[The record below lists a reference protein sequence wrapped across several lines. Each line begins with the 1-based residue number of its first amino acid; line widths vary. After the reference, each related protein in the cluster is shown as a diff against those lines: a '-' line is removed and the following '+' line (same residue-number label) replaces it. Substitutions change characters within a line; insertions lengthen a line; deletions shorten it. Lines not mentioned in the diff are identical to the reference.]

1 MTSKAIRIMLVDDH
15 GMVRN
20 GIRLML
26 ANDPDLEIAGEA
38 ETAQQ
43 AVALAQAQPFDV
55 ALVDISLPD
64 RSGLD
69 LLRQL
74 VETHPKLAV
83 LIISMYSEEV
93 YAVRALKH
101 GAAGYLTKDSSAA
114 TMVAAIRKAAAGGK
128 VVSAAT
134 AQKLAGM
141 IGGSGLA
148 AHEHLS
154 DRELE
159 VMKLIAAGE
168 SLVDIAE
175 RLHLSPST
183 VTTYRTRILEKMKMK
198 NNAEL
203 TRYVYGNDLM

>member
-1 MTSKAIRIMLVDDH
+1 MNKTLRILLVDDH
-15 GMVRN
+15 VVVRN
-20 GIRLML
+20 GIRLMF
-26 ANDPDLEIAGEA
+26 ANDPDLQVTGEA
-38 ETAQQ
+38 DTAQKAISLVHEQ
-43 AVALAQAQPFDV
+43 QFDIG
-55 ALVDISLPD
+55 LVDISLPD

-69 LLRQL
+69 LLKPLLEIQ
-74 VETHPKLAV
+74 PKLAI

-93 YAVRALKH
+93 YAVRALKL

-114 TMVAAIRKAAAGGK
+114 TMVAAVRKAASGGK
-128 VVSAAT
+128 VISPAT

-141 IGGSGLA
+141 LGGDGLA

-168 SLVDIAE
+168 SLVSIAE
-175 RLHLSPST
+175 RLYLSPST
-183 VTTYRTRILEKMKMK
+183 VTTYRTRILEKMNMK

-203 TRYVYGNDLM
+203 TRYVFGNHLM

>member
-1 MTSKAIRIMLVDDH
+1 MATKRIRIMLVDDH

-26 ANDPDLEIAGEA
+26 ANDPDLEVAGEA
-38 ETAQQ
+38 ENAQQ
-43 AVALAQAQPFDV
+43 ALALVHAQPFDV

-64 RSGLD
+64 KSGLD
-69 LLRQL
+69 LLKQL
-74 VETHPKLAV
+74 VEAHPKMAV
-83 LIISMYSEEV
+83 LILSMYSEEV

-114 TMVAAIRKAAAGGK
+114 AMVAAIRKAAGGGK

-141 IGGSGLA
+141 IGGASMA
-148 AHEHLS
+148 THEHLS

-183 VTTYRTRILEKMKMK
+183 VTTYRTRILEKMSLK

-203 TRYVYGNDLM
+203 TRYVFGNSLI

>member
-1 MTSKAIRIMLVDDH
+1 MAAKPIRILLVDDH

-20 GIRLML
+20 GIRLMF
-26 ANDPDLEIAGEA
+26 ANDPDLEVTGEA
-38 ETAQQ
+38 DSAQQ
-43 AVALAQAQPFDV
+43 ALALIRDQAFDV

-69 LLRQL
+69 LLKQL
-74 VETHPKLAV
+74 VEQRPKMAV

-114 TMVAAIRKAAAGGK
+114 AMVAAVRKAATGGK
-128 VVSAAT
+128 VISSAT

-141 IGGSGLA
+141 IGGDGLA

-159 VMKLIAAGE
+159 VMKMIAAGE
-168 SLVDIAE
+168 SLVLIAE

-183 VTTYRTRILEKMKMK
+183 VTTYRTRILEKMSLK

-203 TRYVYGNDLM
+203 TRYVFGNQLI

>member
-1 MTSKAIRIMLVDDH
+1 MQPKTIRIMLVDDH

-26 ANDPDLEIAGEA
+26 ANDPDLEVAGEA

-43 AVALAQAQPFDV
+43 AVALAQSQPFDV

-69 LLRQL
+69 LLKQL
-74 VETHPKLAV
+74 IETHPKLAV

-101 GAAGYLTKDSSAA
+101 GAAGYLTKDSSAT

-148 AHEHLS
+148 PHEHLS

-159 VMKLIAAGE
+159 VMKMIAAGE

-183 VTTYRTRILEKMKMK
+183 VTTYRTRILEKMNLK

>member
-1 MTSKAIRIMLVDDH
+1 MQPKTIRIMLVDDH

-26 ANDPDLEIAGEA
+26 ANDPDLEVAGEA

-43 AVALAQAQPFDV
+43 AVALAQSQPFDV

-69 LLRQL
+69 LLKQL
-74 VETHPKLAV
+74 IETHPKLAV

-101 GAAGYLTKDSSAA
+101 GAAGYLTKDSSAT

-148 AHEHLS
+148 PHEHLS

-159 VMKLIAAGE
+159 VMKMIAAGE

-183 VTTYRTRILEKMKMK
+183 VTTYRTRILEKMKLK

>member
-1 MTSKAIRIMLVDDH
+1 MAAKTIRILLVDDH

-26 ANDPDLEIAGEA
+26 ANDPDLQITGEA

-43 AVALAQAQPFDV
+43 AVVLAQSQPFDV

-69 LLRQL
+69 LLKQL

-101 GAAGYLTKDSSAA
+101 GGAGYLTKDSSAA
-114 TMVAAIRKAAAGGK
+114 DMVAAIRKAADGGK
-128 VVSAAT
+128 VISAET

-141 IGGSGLA
+141 IGGAGMS

-159 VMKLIAAGE
+159 VMKMIAAGE

-183 VTTYRTRILEKMKMK
+183 VTTYRTRILEKMNMK

-203 TRYVYGNDLM
+203 TRYVFGNSLM

>member
-1 MTSKAIRIMLVDDH
+1 MASKPIKILLVDDH

-20 GIRLML
+20 GIRLMF
-26 ANDPDLEIAGEA
+26 ANDPDLEVTGEA
-38 ETAQQ
+38 ESAQQ
-43 AVALAQAQPFDV
+43 ALALIREQAFNV

-69 LLRQL
+69 LLKQL
-74 VETHPKLAV
+74 IELRPKMAV

-114 TMVAAIRKAAAGGK
+114 TMVAAVRKAAVGGK
-128 VVSAAT
+128 IISPAT

-141 IGGSGLA
+141 ISGDGLA

-159 VMKLIAAGE
+159 VMKMIAAGE
-168 SLVDIAE
+168 SLVVIAE

-183 VTTYRTRILEKMKMK
+183 VTTYRTRIMEKMSLK

-203 TRYVYGNDLM
+203 TRYVFGNQLI

>member
-1 MTSKAIRIMLVDDH
+1 MAAKTTKILLVDDH

-20 GIRLML
+20 GIRLMF
-26 ANDPDLEIAGEA
+26 ANEPDLNVTGEA
-38 ETAQQ
+38 ESAQQ
-43 AVALAQAQPFDV
+43 ALALLRDQEFDV

-69 LLRQL
+69 LLKQL
-74 VETHPKLAV
+74 VEMCPKMAV

-101 GAAGYLTKDSSAA
+101 GAAGYLTKDTSTAA
-114 TMVAAIRKAAAGGK
+114 MVAAVRKAADGGK
-128 VVSAAT
+128 VISSAT

-141 IGGSGLA
+141 LGGDGLA

-159 VMKLIAAGE
+159 VMKLIASGE
-168 SLVDIAE
+168 SLVVIAE

-183 VTTYRTRILEKMKMK
+183 VTTYRTRILEKMSLK

-203 TRYVYGNDLM
+203 TRYVFGNQLI

>member
-1 MTSKAIRIMLVDDH
+1 MTAKTIRIMLVDDH

-141 IGGSGLA
+141 IGGSGVA

>member
-1 MTSKAIRIMLVDDH
+1 
-15 GMVRN
+15 
-20 GIRLML
+20 ML

>member
-1 MTSKAIRIMLVDDH
+1 MATKPIKILLVDDH

-20 GIRLML
+20 GIRLMF
-26 ANDPDLEIAGEA
+26 ANDPDLEVTGEA
-38 ETAQQ
+38 ESAQQ
-43 AVALAQAQPFDV
+43 ALVLVRDQAFDV

-69 LLRQL
+69 LLKQL
-74 VETHPKLAV
+74 IELRPKMAV

-114 TMVAAIRKAAAGGK
+114 AMVAAVRKAAVGAK
-128 VVSAAT
+128 VISPAT

-141 IGGSGLA
+141 IGGDGLA

-159 VMKLIAAGE
+159 VMKMIAAGE
-168 SLVDIAE
+168 SLVVIAE

-183 VTTYRTRILEKMKMK
+183 VTTYRTRILEKMALK

-203 TRYVYGNDLM
+203 TRYVFGNQLI

>member
-1 MTSKAIRIMLVDDH
+1 MAAKPIRILLVDDH
-15 GMVRN
+15 AMVRN

-26 ANDPDLEIAGEA
+26 ANDPDLQIAGEA
-38 ETAQQ
+38 ENARQ
-43 AVALAQAQPFDV
+43 AVTMAQAQAFDV

-69 LLRQL
+69 LLKQL
-74 VETHPKLAV
+74 VELRPKMAI

-114 TMVAAIRKAAAGGK
+114 AMVAAIRKAAAGGK
-128 VVSAAT
+128 IVSHAT

-141 IGGSGLA
+141 IGGDGLA

-168 SLVDIAE
+168 SLVGIAD

-183 VTTYRTRILEKMKMK
+183 VTTYRTRVLEKMNMK
-198 NNAEL
+198 SNAEL
-203 TRYVYGNDLM
+203 TRYVFGNKLL

>member
-1 MTSKAIRIMLVDDH
+1 MQPKTIRIMLVDDH

-26 ANDPDLEIAGEA
+26 ANDPDLEVAGEA

-43 AVALAQAQPFDV
+43 AVALAQSQPFDV

-69 LLRQL
+69 LLKQL
-74 VETHPKLAV
+74 IETHPKLAV

-93 YAVRALKH
+93 YAVRSLKH
-101 GAAGYLTKDSSAA
+101 GAAGDLTKDSSA
-114 TMVAAIRKAAAGGK
+114 TTLVAAIRKAAAGGK

-148 AHEHLS
+148 PHEHLS

-159 VMKLIAAGE
+159 VMKMIAAGE

-183 VTTYRTRILEKMKMK
+183 VTTYRTRILEKMNLK

>member
-1 MTSKAIRIMLVDDH
+1 MALKPIKILLVDDH

-20 GIRLML
+20 GIRLMF
-26 ANDPDLEIAGEA
+26 ANDPDLEVTGEA
-38 ETAQQ
+38 ESAQQ
-43 AVALAQAQPFDV
+43 VLTLIRDQAFDV

-69 LLRQL
+69 LLKQL
-74 VETHPKLAV
+74 VEQRPKMAV

-93 YAVRALKH
+93 YAVRVLKH

-114 TMVAAIRKAAAGGK
+114 AMVAAVRKAATGGK
-128 VVSAAT
+128 VISPAT

-141 IGGSGLA
+141 IGGDGLA

-159 VMKLIAAGE
+159 VMKMIAAGE
-168 SLVDIAE
+168 SLVVIAE

-183 VTTYRTRILEKMKMK
+183 VTTYRTRILEKMSLK

-203 TRYVYGNDLM
+203 TRYVFGNQLI